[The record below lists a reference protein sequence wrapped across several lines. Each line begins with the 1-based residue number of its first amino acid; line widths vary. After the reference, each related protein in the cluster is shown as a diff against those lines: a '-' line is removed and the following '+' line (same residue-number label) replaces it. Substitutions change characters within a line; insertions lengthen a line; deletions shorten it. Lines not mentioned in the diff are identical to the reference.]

1 MTANTKKIPL
11 IGILGG
17 IGSGKS
23 TAAAC
28 FAKLGCAV
36 IDADEIAHQVLET
49 TEVKEILT
57 CRFGNAIFT
66 PDGRTNRKALAGIVF
81 SDPAKLAFLNSIVHP
96 RTLQR
101 VQESIKVIRQKQA
114 AKALILDA
122 PLLVEAGWDKKCDI
136 IIFIECQ
143 QDSRLAR
150 LRQRSGF
157 DRKQLEDR
165 EKFQISLDK
174 KASLAY
180 YTISNNS
187 DLSALEG
194 QVSCVFSRIT
204 GGE

>member
-1 MTANTKKIPL
+1 MTHNTSKIPL

-36 IDADEIAHQVLET
+36 IDADTIAHEVLET
-49 TEVKEILT
+49 QEVKDILASH
-57 CRFGNAIFT
+57 FGNAVFT
-66 PDGRTNRKALAGIVF
+66 HDGRVDRKSLAAIVF
-81 SDPAKLAFLNSIVHP
+81 GDPAKLAFLNSIVHP

-101 VQESIKVIRQKQA
+101 VQESINAITQKRQ
-114 AKALILDA
+114 AKAIIIDA

-136 IIFIECQ
+136 VVFVECQ
-143 QDSRLAR
+143 KDNRLSR

-157 DRKQLEDR
+157 DRKHLEKR

>member
-1 MTANTKKIPL
+1 MTDTGKKIPL

-23 TAAAC
+23 TVAGY

-36 IDADEIAHQVLET
+36 IDADTIAHEVLET
-49 TEVKEILT
+49 TEVQGILAH
-57 CRFGNAIFT
+57 RFGAAVFT
-66 PDGRTNRKALAGIVF
+66 ADGHVNRKALASIVF

-101 VQESIKVIRQKQA
+101 VQESITDIRQNRL
-114 AKALILDA
+114 AKAIIIDA
-122 PLLVEAGWDKKCDI
+122 PLLVEAGWDKKCDNLV
-136 IIFIECQ
+136 FVECNK
-143 QDSRLAR
+143 DYRLSRL
-150 LRQRSGF
+150 LQRSGI
-157 DRKQLEDR
+157 DRKQLEER

-194 QVSCVFSRIT
+194 QVSCVFSRIS